1 MSSYP
6 SPFRLPVG
14 LDAVSWHWFFSAIS
28 LWEGD
33 GDCTVRRSYGKRTP
47 APNQWGKKGKKRLK
61 KIENGEGKDY
71 RQRYDPFLDRFPNR
85 FGGLV
90 KLHPIHRGRQPP
102 PLAASAPLMAWPT
115 QRHWF
120 CVSGALSDRLNLST
134 EHMVKGNKPRCYLKA
149 SCNVRVNWN
158 AGKLRGRNSI

>member
-1 MSSYP
+1 MSSYS

-47 APNQWGKKGKKRLK
+47 APNQWGKKRNKRLK

-90 KLHPIHRGRQPP
+90 KLHPIHRGRQPSP
-102 PLAASAPLMAWPT
+102 CCKRPLNGLTHSTPLVLCIRCTLGSFEFIHRAYG
-115 QRHWF
+115 QRKQ
-120 CVSGALSDRLNLST
+120 T
-134 EHMVKGNKPRCYLKA
+134 EMLP
-149 SCNVRVNWN
+149 
-158 AGKLRGRNSI
+158 

>member
-47 APNQWGKKGKKRLK
+47 APNQWGKKKGIKDWKRLK
-61 KIENGEGKDY
+61 MVRERITDKDTTLSWIVSLIGSVALLNCIPSIEEDS
-71 RQRYDPFLDRFPNR
+71 
-85 FGGLV
+85 
-90 KLHPIHRGRQPP
+90 P

-149 SCNVRVNWN
+149 SCF
-158 AGKLRGRNSI
+158 LE